1 MQGSLGEAA
10 ELDVWDTEEPPS
22 VTTTPPPRPL
32 DRGHGPTLAHIKSG
46 LKTDLTVVLWGV
58 VSYQSTAAMTDD
70 DDNDT
75 SDV

>member
-22 VTTTPPPRPL
+22 VTPRPR
-32 DRGHGPTLAHIKSG
+32 DRGHGPALPHIRSG

-58 VSYQSTAAMTDD
+58 VNCQSTAATTDD
-70 DDNDT
+70 DDKDT